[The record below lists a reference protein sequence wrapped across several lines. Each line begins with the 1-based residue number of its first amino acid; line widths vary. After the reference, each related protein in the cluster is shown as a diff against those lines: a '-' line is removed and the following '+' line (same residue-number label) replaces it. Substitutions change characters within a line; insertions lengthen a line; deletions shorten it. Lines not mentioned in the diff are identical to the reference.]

1 MFLAG
6 LEGSSPS
13 LTVLK
18 KYLCYDKYSM
28 LKTLIPSDDP
38 LLHKKIKKCRYD
50 LDRSKLSYTLTENI
64 FHHNGVGLSAN
75 QIGMD
80 ERVFV
85 MMIDMDLQETI
96 TCFNPKIIK
105 ESKDKV
111 VMEEGCLSYP
121 ELFLDVSRPSSIIVK
136 YEDEGKN
143 FIKRRLDGFIA
154 RIFQHEY
161 DHMEG
166 IDFTQRTK

>member
-1 MFLAG
+1 
-6 LEGSSPS
+6 
-13 LTVLK
+13 
-18 KYLCYDKYSM
+18 M

-38 LLHKKIKKCRYD
+38 LLHRKIKKCSYD
-50 LDRSKLSYTLTENI
+50 LDRSKLSYTLTENM
-64 FHHNGVGLSAN
+64 FHYNGVGLSAN
-75 QIGMD
+75 QIGIE

-85 MMIDMDLQETI
+85 MMIDIELEETI

-105 ESKDKV
+105 ESKKDV

-121 ELFLDVSRPSSIIVK
+121 KLFLDISRPSSIIVR
-136 YEDEGKN
+136 YEDEGKTI
-143 FIKRRLDGFIA
+143 IKRRLEGFIG

-166 IDFTQRTK
+166 IDFTQRS

>member
-1 MFLAG
+1 
-6 LEGSSPS
+6 
-13 LTVLK
+13 
-18 KYLCYDKYSM
+18 M
-28 LKTLIPSDDP
+28 LKPLIPTDDP
-38 LLHKKIKKCRYD
+38 LLHKKIKKCSYN
-50 LDRSKLSYTLTENI
+50 LDRSKLSYTLNENM

-75 QIGMD
+75 QIGIE

-85 MMIDMDLQETI
+85 MMIDIELEETI

-105 ESKDKV
+105 ESKKEV

-121 ELFLDVSRPSSIIVK
+121 QLFLDISRPSSIIVR
-136 YEDEGKN
+136 YEDEGKTL
-143 FIKRRLDGFIA
+143 IKRRLEGFIG

-166 IDFTQRTK
+166 IDFTQRS

>member
-1 MFLAG
+1 
-6 LEGSSPS
+6 
-13 LTVLK
+13 
-18 KYLCYDKYSM
+18 M
-28 LKTLIPSDDP
+28 LKPLIPTDDP
-38 LLHKKIKKCRYD
+38 LLHKKIKKCSYN
-50 LDRSKLSYTLTENI
+50 LDRSKLSYTLNENM

-75 QIGMD
+75 QIGIE

-85 MMIDMDLQETI
+85 MMIDIEVEETI

-105 ESKDKV
+105 ESKKEV

-121 ELFLDVSRPSSIIVK
+121 ELFLDISRPSSIIVR
-136 YEDEGKN
+136 YEDEGKTL
-143 FIKRRLDGFIA
+143 IKRRLEGFIG

-166 IDFTQRTK
+166 IDFTQRS

>member
-1 MFLAG
+1 
-6 LEGSSPS
+6 
-13 LTVLK
+13 
-18 KYLCYDKYSM
+18 M
-28 LKTLIPSDDP
+28 LKPLIPSEDP
-38 LLHKKIKKCRYD
+38 LLHQKIKGCSYD
-50 LDRSKLSYTLTENI
+50 LDRSKLSYTLNENM

-75 QIGMD
+75 QIGIE

-85 MMIDMDLQETI
+85 MISDMELQETI

-121 ELFLDVSRPSSIIVK
+121 ELFLEISRPSSIVVK
-136 YEDEGKN
+136 YEDESKE
-143 FIKRRLDGFIA
+143 KHKKKLTGFIA

-166 IDFTQRTK
+166 IDFTQRT

>member
-1 MFLAG
+1 MI
-6 LEGSSPS
+6 
-13 LTVLK
+13 K
-18 KYLCYDKYSM
+18 K
-28 LKTLIPSDDP
+28 LISTEDP
-38 LLHKKIKKCRYD
+38 LLHKKIKNCSYN
-50 LDRSKLSYTLTENI
+50 LDRSKLSYTLNENM

-75 QIGMD
+75 QIGIE

-85 MMIDMDLQETI
+85 MISDMELQETI

-121 ELFLDVSRPSSIIVK
+121 ELFLEISRPSSIVVK
-136 YEDEGKN
+136 YEDESKE
-143 FIKRRLDGFIA
+143 KYKKKLTGFIA

-166 IDFTQRTK
+166 IDFTQRT

>member
-1 MFLAG
+1 
-6 LEGSSPS
+6 
-13 LTVLK
+13 
-18 KYLCYDKYSM
+18 M
-28 LKTLIPSDDP
+28 LKPLIPTDDP
-38 LLHKKIKKCRYD
+38 LLHKKIKKCSYN
-50 LDRSKLSYTLTENI
+50 LDRSKLSYTLNENM

-75 QIGMD
+75 QIGIE

-85 MMIDMDLQETI
+85 MMIDIELEETI

-105 ESKDKV
+105 ESKKEV

-121 ELFLDVSRPSSIIVK
+121 KLFLEISRPSSIIVR
-136 YEDEGKN
+136 YEDEGKTL
-143 FIKRRLDGFIA
+143 IKRRLEGFIG

-166 IDFTQRTK
+166 IDFTQRS